1 MTPWRDR
8 ARRIGISA
16 AARLLSMRAARLQR
30 PRRLLLIRPDHIGDL
45 LLTGPALAAL
55 RLALPDAELTL
66 LVGPWSEEVAR
77 RGPAVDRVET
87 CRFPGFSRA
96 PKRSAIEPYQ
106 TLLAEAR
113 RLRGRFDLAVI
124 VRPDHWWGA
133 LLAALAGVPAR
144 LGYATPLTA
153 PLLTEALALPPGI
166 HASRLS
172 LELARRASGLAGGS
186 WPAETPGPVF
196 RLRDDE
202 LAWADRILTDDPR
215 PLVLLHP
222 GSGSP
227 LKDWPAQHWAT
238 VADALSARG
247 AHLVVSG
254 GPDDPA
260 TPRAVAAAMQSPALL
275 LAGKTTL
282 GQLGALCQRAT
293 LVLGVDSGPLHL
305 AAALGTPTLRL
316 YGPTDE
322 AIFGPLDHLGN
333 SGALA
338 PPPDHGV
345 LTKPLPC
352 RPCGNLLA
360 PPCGARS
367 EPACLLGVTTDRVV
381 ATALECWDAIHRA
394 RD

>member
-1 MTPWRDR
+1 
-8 ARRIGISA
+8 
-16 AARLLSMRAARLQR
+16 
-30 PRRLLLIRPDHIGDL
+30 
-45 LLTGPALAAL
+45 
-55 RLALPDAELTL
+55 
-66 LVGPWSEEVAR
+66 VGPWSEEMAR

-87 CRFPGFSRA
+87 CPFPGFSRA
-96 PKRSAIEPYQ
+96 PKRSVIEPYR
-106 TLLAEAR
+106 TLVTEAQQ
-113 RLRGRFDLAVI
+113 LRGRFDLAVI
-124 VRPDHWWGA
+124 LRPDHWWGA
-133 LLAALAGVPAR
+133 LLAALAGVSGR
-144 LGYATPLTA
+144 LGYASPLTT
-153 PLLTEALALPPGI
+153 PLLTEALALPSGV

-172 LELARRASGLAGGS
+172 LELARRVSVLADGS
-186 WPAETPGPVF
+186 WPTETPGPVF

-202 LAWADRILTDDPR
+202 LAWADRILAADPR

-227 LKDWPAQHWAT
+227 LKDWPAQRWTT

-247 AHLVVSG
+247 ARLVISG
-254 GPDDPA
+254 GPDDPV

-282 GQLGALCQRAT
+282 GQLGALCKRAT

-322 AIFGPLDHLGN
+322 VIFGPLDHLGD
-333 SGALA
+333 SGALV
-338 PPPDHGV
+338 PPANHGV
-345 LTKPLPC
+345 LTNPLAC

-367 EPACLLGVTTDRVV
+367 EPACLLGITTDQAV
-381 ATALECWDAIHRA
+381 ATALECWDAVRRS

>member
-1 MTPWRDR
+1 VRPWRDR

-16 AARLLSMRAARLQR
+16 AAHLLPTRTAAEQP
-30 PRRLLLIRPDHIGDL
+30 PRRLLLIRPDHLGDL

-55 RLALPDAELTL
+55 RTALPEAELSL

-87 CRFPGFSRA
+87 CPFPGFSRA
-96 PKRSAIEPYQ
+96 PKRSVIEPYQ
-106 TLLAEAR
+106 TLLTEAR

-124 VRPDHWWGA
+124 LRPDHWWGA
-133 LLAALAGVPAR
+133 LLAALAGVPSR
-144 LGYATPLTA
+144 LGYASPLTV
-153 PLLTEALALPPGI
+153 PLLTEALALPSGV

-172 LELARRASGLAGGS
+172 LTLARRANVLAGGT

-202 LAWADRILTDDPR
+202 LAWADHLLADDPR
-215 PLVLLHP
+215 PLALLHP

-227 LKDWPAQHWAT
+227 LKDWPAPRWAT

-247 AHLVVSG
+247 ARLMISG

-260 TPRAVAAAMQSPALL
+260 TPQAVAAAMQSPALL

-282 GQLGALCQRAT
+282 GQLGALCKRAT

-322 AIFGPLDHLGN
+322 AIFGPLDHPGD

-338 PPPDHGV
+338 PSSHRV
-345 LTKPLPC
+345 LTNPLAC
-352 RPCGNLLA
+352 RPCGNLLT

-367 EPACLLGVTTDRVV
+367 EPACLRGVTTEQVV
-381 ATALECWDAIHRA
+381 AAALERWDAIR
-394 RD
+394 RSRN